1 MSGTET
7 SGNSTAAVAY
17 CMPAGP
23 NFQRMYVKVHGYIAL
38 IICLLGS
45 VANSVNIAVL
55 SRKEMT
61 SSTNSI
67 LTALAVADL
76 LVMIDYIPL
85 ALHIYTNIA
94 EALNQNSYA
103 WAVFVYFH
111 SIFSQTFHTI
121 SIWLTIT
128 LAVWRFVAIKFPQK
142 NKTLCNKTNTNI
154 AIGIAYFVCPILCF
168 PIYFAMDIQE
178 LPKKRNDADNSTVN
192 GTEFMNI
199 SVVRE
204 PMYAISMTH
213 NESLL
218 TAIFWIYSVFLKLIP
233 CVVLSILSVC
243 LILKMKSSDRRR
255 QKLLKKSAIA
265 VKEGEKTRLNEE
277 GGKKG
282 GGGRTDRTTR
292 MLVALLG
299 LFLATELPQA
309 LFGLLT
315 AIAPHLFQI
324 CYYAF
329 GEVMDLMALV
339 GSAVN
344 FVLYCSMSRQFRS
357 TFTRLAGKVLPVPMT
372 RRDSELAT
380 TTTTTVKA

>member
-1 MSGTET
+1 MNATTDIME
-7 SGNSTAAVAY
+7 AY
-17 CMPAGP
+17 CVPGGRE
-23 NFQRMYVKVHGYIAL
+23 FQRVYIKVHGYIAL

-45 VANSVNIAVL
+45 AANSVNIAVL
-55 SRKEMT
+55 SRKEMI

-76 LVMIDYIPL
+76 LVMLDYIPL
-85 ALHIYTNIA
+85 ALHIYTTIGS
-94 EALNQNSYA
+94 ELHRNSYG

-128 LAVWRFVAIKFPQK
+128 LAIWRYIAIKFPQK
-142 NKTLCNKTNTNI
+142 NRLLCNKRNTNLAI
-154 AIGIAYFVCPILCF
+154 AVAYVVCPIICL
-168 PIYFAMDIQE
+168 PIYFAMDIQKIPNKSNNE
-178 LPKKRNDADNSTVN
+178 TST
-192 GTEFMNI
+192 I
-199 SVVRE
+199 E
-204 PMYAISMTH
+204 PNETSKNNLQDLDIKYAITMTN
-213 NESLL
+213 NEDLL
-218 TAIFWIYSVFLKLIP
+218 TAIFWIYSVFIKLIP
-233 CVVLSILSVC
+233 CIVLSILSVC

-255 QKLLKKSAIA
+255 QKLLKKSALLTN
-265 VKEGEKTRLNEE
+265 EGEKARLKEDSG
-277 GGKKG
+277 GGKRAAS

-315 AIAPHLFQI
+315 AIAPHLFQE
-324 CYYAF
+324 CYYSF

-344 FVLYCSMSRQFRS
+344 FVLYCSMSRQFRN
-357 TFTRLAGKVLPVPMT
+357 TFRRLARKLLPLQ
-372 RRDSELAT
+372 RRTSELG
-380 TTTTTVKA
+380 TVRKA

>member
-1 MSGTET
+1 MSGSET
-7 SGNSTAAVAY
+7 GGNSTAVAY
-17 CMPAGP
+17 CIPAGP

-55 SRKEMT
+55 SRKEMM

-76 LVMIDYIPL
+76 LVMVDYIPL

-94 EALNQNSYA
+94 EELNRNSYA
-103 WAVFVYFH
+103 WAVYVYFH

-142 NKTLCNKTNTNI
+142 NKTLCSRTNTNI
-154 AIGIAYFVCPILCF
+154 AIGVAYFVCPILCL

-178 LPKKRNDADNSTVN
+178 LPKTQNIDENPDNSTAN
-192 GTEFMNI
+192 ETEFTNI
-199 SVVRE
+199 SVVGE
-204 PMYAISMTH
+204 SMYAISMTN
-213 NESLL
+213 NEILL

-255 QKLLKKSAIA
+255 QKLLKKSAI
-265 VKEGEKTRLNEE
+265 VTKEVSVRYS
-277 GGKKG
+277 
-282 GGGRTDRTTR
+282 
-292 MLVALLG
+292 
-299 LFLATELPQA
+299 F
-309 LFGLLT
+309 
-315 AIAPHLFQI
+315 
-324 CYYAF
+324 
-329 GEVMDLMALV
+329 
-339 GSAVN
+339 
-344 FVLYCSMSRQFRS
+344 
-357 TFTRLAGKVLPVPMT
+357 
-372 RRDSELAT
+372 
-380 TTTTTVKA
+380 

>member
-1 MSGTET
+1 MSNFEGD
-7 SGNSTAAVAY
+7 GVAY
-17 CMPAGP
+17 CVP
-23 NFQRMYVKVHGYIAL
+23 NGQMFQRAYVKIHGYIAL
-38 IICLLGS
+38 IICLLGCA
-45 VANSVNIAVL
+45 ANSVNIAVL
-55 SRKEMT
+55 SRKEMI

-67 LTALAVADL
+67 LTGLAVADL
-76 LVMIDYIPL
+76 LVMIDYIPF
-85 ALHIYTNIA
+85 ALHIYTNICA
-94 EALNQNSYA
+94 QLNKDTYA

-128 LAVWRFVAIKFPQK
+128 LAVWRFIAIKFPQK
-142 NKTLCNKTNTNI
+142 NRTLCNKKNTNI
-154 AIGIAYFVCPILCF
+154 AIAVAYAVCPILCL
-168 PIYFAMDIQE
+168 PIYFAMKIQE
-178 LPKKRNDADNSTVN
+178 ITPSSRNGHEN
-192 GTEFMNI
+192 GTLNDTD
-199 SVVRE
+199 VRNTSTSSE
-204 PMYAISMTH
+204 PVYAIVMTD
-213 NESLL
+213 NNDLL
-218 TAIFWIYSVFLKLIP
+218 TAIFWIYSVFIKLIP
-233 CVVLSILSVC
+233 CVVLSILSVL

-255 QKLLKKSAIA
+255 QKLLKKSAITTN
-265 VKEGEKTRLNEE
+265 EGEKARLNDD
-277 GGKKG
+277 GGKRG

-315 AIAPHLFQI
+315 AIAPHLFQV

-357 TFTRLAGKVLPVPMT
+357 TFTRLAQKALPIGRGRGEPIT
-372 RRDSELAT
+372 SL
-380 TTTTTVKA
+380 KA